1 MLNNSFELPSF
12 KIESVPLIISY
23 PDVLLFN
30 NAFLK
35 LEIKIST
42 SDLGINPKYNE
53 ESFLLSLLSF
63 FNFKI

>member
-42 SDLGINPKYNE
+42 SDLGINPKYN
-53 ESFLLSLLSF
+53 
-63 FNFKI
+63 